1 MADCLQLFVLC
12 TSYLQT
18 VPKYQAIDIIEDLS
32 SDLDGFD
39 GFCIGNVIKYIWRFK
54 HKNGCEDLEKAKWYL
69 EKVIKKYKEL

>member
-1 MADCLQLFVLC
+1 MNESEDKINPNHY
-12 TSYLQT
+12 TYS
-18 VPKYQAIDIIEDLS
+18 KYQAIDIIEDLS
-32 SDLDGFD
+32 SELNGFD

>member
-1 MADCLQLFVLC
+1 MNESEDKVNPNH
-12 TSYLQT
+12 Y
-18 VPKYQAIDIIEDLS
+18 IDIIEDLS

-54 HKNGCEDLEKAKWYL
+54 HKNGCEDLENAKWYL